1 MFRCTLD
8 RLEVR
13 EDELYQQMRCLELE
27 LERQEDT
34 SIDSASLWVYIHH
47 IVIRTFYLIEY
58 EK

>member
-13 EDELYQQMRCLELE
+13 EDELHQQEQCLELE

-34 SIDSASLWVYIHH
+34 SIDSASLWVLIHH
-47 IVIRTFYLIEY
+47 IVISHVLSNRV
-58 EK
+58 